1 MSSSPNSLSS
11 SDVVAD
17 FRGFQEVVCNV
28 EIVLGHGSM
37 TVRDCLH
44 LKKHAIIRL
53 SQMAGED
60 LQVLVN
66 GIQVAT
72 GEVVIIDD
80 STSIRITEISPPSSA
95 EHGS

>member
-1 MSSSPNSLSS
+1 LSS
-11 SDVVAD
+11 SDVVAAD
-17 FRGFQEVVCNV
+17 FRGFQDVVCNV

-95 EHGS
+95 ENGS